1 MKAKAPWLGMLATC
15 AIALS
20 GCSPS
25 TTITVDPSAPTYG
38 TIRISTGISEET
50 ALIATIY
57 SQALQEAGYTT
68 ELVDTGKDRAGY
80 LKAMEAA
87 QAPSPSQPANEDS
100 PYNDPTTVDIT
111 PDYSGNLLLYL
122 TNDGKFSPAYIQQE
136 RRKIAEE
143 NPNAMYTYGWGE
155 NDQAA
160 GEESV
165 PTTQGYDPNLDQ
177 LTPHNNE
184 ASAQKTPTPTSTPT
198 GFNVQGLSD
207 NEIIN
212 AIKQVL
218 PDGLSTLKP
227 ASAQNRDTLAVTK
240 ATAAK
245 YQLSSLSDI
254 GQYCKDLTLGAPE
267 SFKHRSYGLQALE
280 RYYHCVPKNFQPV
293 NSQAKLSEELAADH
307 IQIADIFSASA
318 TIEDNAYTILE
329 DPAGIFISQ
338 QIVPIVRAEEL
349 PQSAREA
356 IDSVSSRLSSTD
368 LTEFNRL
375 TSGQG
380 AISNEDVA
388 KFWLKTSRE

>member
-1 MKAKAPWLGMLATC
+1 MKAKAPWLATLATC

-20 GCSPS
+20 GCSTP
-25 TTITVDPSAPTYG
+25 TKITADPSAPTYG
-38 TIRISTGISEET
+38 KIRISTGISEET

-68 ELVDTGKDRAGY
+68 ELVDTGTDRAGY
-80 LKAMEAA
+80 LKAME
-87 QAPSPSQPANEDS
+87 QEQTPEPTPENNEDI
-100 PYNDPTTVDIT
+100 PYNDPSTVDIT

-136 RRKIAEE
+136 RQKISEE

-165 PTTQGYDPNLDQ
+165 PTAQEYDPNLDQ
-177 LTPHNNE
+177 LTPQNNE
-184 ASAQKTPTPTSTPT
+184 TPSQSTPTPTPTPT
-198 GFNVQGLSD
+198 GLNAKGLSD

-218 PDGLSTLKP
+218 PFGLSTLKP
-227 ASAQNRDTLAVTK
+227 ASAQNRDALVITK

-245 YQLSSLSDI
+245 YQLKSLADI
-254 GQYCKDLTLGAPE
+254 AQHCKELTLGAPE

-280 RYYHCVPKNFQPV
+280 RYYHCVPKNFRPI
-293 NSQAKLSEELAADH
+293 NSQEKLSEELASDNVH
-307 IQIADIFSASA
+307 IADIFSASA
-318 TIEDNAYTILE
+318 TIEDNAYTVLE